1 MLSPDL
7 LLAKTS
13 SELTPCV
20 VQLMFHTNVVFVW
33 KLNGT
38 TQGVSSEL
46 VFANALGP
54 FFERALGSLLAK
66 TSFELTPCMVQL
78 MFHTNVVCSPL
89 LWIALPCYALLCT
102 TLLCSALLCTAMI
115 SRGFEFSCS

>member
-1 MLSPDL
+1 MVQLMFHTNVVFVWKLNGTTQGVSSELVFAKALGPL
-7 LLAKTS
+7 FERALGSLLAKTS
-13 SELTPCV
+13 SELTPCM

-46 VFANALGP
+46 VFANALVP

-66 TSFELTPCMVQL
+66 T
-78 MFHTNVVCSPL
+78 
-89 LWIALPCYALLCT
+89 
-102 TLLCSALLCTAMI
+102 
-115 SRGFEFSCS
+115 